1 MGCGCDVQEKE
12 NVPPIRV
19 KETPNEKN
27 ANKIDKENTPQNEQ
41 KIDRKK
47 EEELKLK
54 QNEEKAKKE
63 QELKKKQEEE
73 LKKKQEEE
81 LKKKQQDQSEL
92 DTTDFSEENYPLFQS
107 NFYENYIQNFK
118 KFLIE
123 KDNDGTIKTHK
134 IYIILNF
141 NEKTTKIIEI
151 EKEEKG
157 DNVTKHLVQHILKE
171 CSLDKVKPNLEK
183 YNKIYGIDI
192 KELLKLKKGTD
203 SFIKAQIINGQIT
216 KIHYVYEK
224 SNQVLSMY
232 SHNGTLTSYSSSS
245 TNMSGLSPE
254 DVVEEYNKNKSK
266 FLDNSTETISL
277 IDQTGYNVNDFTQF
291 QQEGLIMHNKYRA
304 EHHVPEM
311 ELNKELCEIAQ
322 KYADELAKRNIMQHS
337 HAKFKGTASMG
348 ENLFWCSGYE
358 PNGGAGV
365 TSWYDEIHDY
375 DFKNGK
381 SKNGN
386 VVGHFTQVVWKE
398 SKYVGMGIGKVGN
411 SYYVVANYYPAGNLV
426 GAEVQNVFPK

>member
-1 MGCGCDVQEKE
+1 
-12 NVPPIRV
+12 
-19 KETPNEKN
+19 
-27 ANKIDKENTPQNEQ
+27 
-41 KIDRKK
+41 
-47 EEELKLK
+47 
-54 QNEEKAKKE
+54 
-63 QELKKKQEEE
+63 
-73 LKKKQEEE
+73 
-81 LKKKQQDQSEL
+81 
-92 DTTDFSEENYPLFQS
+92 
-107 NFYENYIQNFK
+107 
-118 KFLIE
+118 
-123 KDNDGTIKTHK
+123 
-134 IYIILNF
+134 
-141 NEKTTKIIEI
+141 
-151 EKEEKG
+151 
-157 DNVTKHLVQHILKE
+157 
-171 CSLDKVKPNLEK
+171 
-183 YNKIYGIDI
+183 
-192 KELLKLKKGTD
+192 
-203 SFIKAQIINGQIT
+203 
-216 KIHYVYEK
+216 
-224 SNQVLSMY
+224 MY

-245 TNMSGLSPE
+245 TNMSRLSPE